1 VRLQKDVEYG
11 LISLMALGEGDG
23 LMSAAELAQRF
34 SIPQSLL
41 AKLLQRLQKAGLIA
55 AERGAHGGYRLLRSL
70 EGITVQEVVE
80 AIRGVE
86 PLAPCLEGDPCA
98 QFDSCTI
105 RHGVVT
111 LQGLFQQLLNSLSL
125 AQLGGLSRS
134 GGLALEI
141 GASDGLPS
149 LSGGSAAG
157 GGRVQTGAR
166 RSVRAAAHPG
176 GRAAGQGERRG
187 GAVAAEVNA

>member
-1 VRLQKDVEYG
+1 MRLQKDVEYG
-11 LISLMALGEGDG
+11 LISLMALGEGVG

-34 SIPQSLL
+34 AIPQSLL
-41 AKLLQRLQKAGLIA
+41 AKLLQRLQKAGLIE
-55 AERGAHGGYRLLRSL
+55 AERGARGGYRLRRPL
-70 EGITVQEVVE
+70 EEITVQEVVE

-86 PLAPCLEGDPCA
+86 PLAPCLDGDPCA

-125 AQLGGLSRS
+125 AQLAGLSRRD

-141 GASDGLPS
+141 GGLDGGLE
-149 LSGGSAAG
+149 LG
-157 GGRVQTGAR
+157 GGAT
-166 RSVRAAAHPG
+166 RSS
-176 GRAAGQGERRG
+176 E
-187 GAVAAEVNA
+187 AVAAEVKR

>member
-11 LISLMALGEGDG
+11 LISLMALGEGEG

-41 AKLLQRLQKAGLIA
+41 AKLLQRLQKAGLIE

-70 EGITVQEVVE
+70 DGITVQEVVE

-86 PLAPCLEGDPCA
+86 PLAPCLDGDPCA
-98 QFDSCTI
+98 QYDSCTI

-111 LQGLFQQLLNSLSL
+111 LQGLFQELLDSLSV
-125 AQLGGLSRS
+125 AQLAGLSRS
-134 GGLALEI
+134 GGPALEI
-141 GASDGLPS
+141 RGL
-149 LSGGSAAG
+149 GGVPALP
-157 GGRVQTGAR
+157 GR
-166 RSVRAAAHPG
+166 
-176 GRAAGQGERRG
+176 
-187 GAVAAEVNA
+187 